1 MFDSK
6 IYKERRKKLRE
17 KLNKGVILFL
27 GNEESPMNYLDNP
40 YRFRQDSNFLY
51 FFGLDSPGLA
61 GLIDI
66 DEDRD
71 IIFGDDVD
79 MEDIIWMGDQPL
91 LKSRSEKVG
100 VKTTLPYKKLTE
112 VLNKALENGRKVH
125 YLPVYRKE
133 TSLKIEGL
141 LGIKAEKVN
150 QYSSGELIKA
160 VVEQRSKKIKQEIKE
175 IETAVDITYEMH
187 TTAMKMA
194 VPGKYEREIAGTIE
208 GIALSYGAN
217 ISFPIILTVNGQ
229 ILHNHYHG
237 NQLKKG
243 QLLVNDSGAESQ
255 RHYAGD
261 ITRTIPVGG
270 QFTQK
275 QREIYEIV
283 LNAQQTAIEAT
294 IPGRKNKEVHIK
306 AVTVIASGLKELGI
320 IKGDVDEAVKAGA
333 HALFMPHGL
342 GHMLGLDVHD
352 MEGLGEDYV
361 GYNKKTERSDQF
373 GLAYLRLAK
382 KLEPGFVLTVEP
394 GIYFI
399 PALIDKWIKEKKF
412 MNYIDY
418 KKVDKYRDFG
428 GIRIE
433 DNVLVTEKGQRV
445 LGKPIPKTVKEVEAI
460 TATE

>member
-1 MFDSK
+1 MFESK
-6 IYKERRKKLRE
+6 IYKQRRE
-17 KLNKGVILFL
+17 KLKEKLNEGIIFFP
-27 GNEESPMNYLDNP
+27 GNEESPMNYPDNP
-40 YRFRQDSNFLY
+40 YHFRQDSNFLY

-66 DEDRD
+66 DEDKD

-79 MEDIIWMGDQPL
+79 VEDIIWMGDQPL
-91 LKSRSEKVG
+91 LKDRSEEVG
-100 VKTTLPYKKLTE
+100 VKTTLPSKKATE
-112 VLNKALENGRKVH
+112 VLRKALENGRRIH
-125 YLPVYRKE
+125 CLPVYRKE
-133 TSLKIEGL
+133 TALQIENL
-141 LGIKAEKVN
+141 LGIKAEKIN
-150 QYSSGELIKA
+150 HYSSKELIKT
-160 VVEQRSKKIKQEIKE
+160 VVEQRSKKIKQEIEE
-175 IETAVDITYEMH
+175 IEKAVDITYEMH

-243 QLLVNDSGAESQ
+243 QLMVNDSGAESQ
-255 RHYAGD
+255 MHYSGD

-294 IPGRKNKEVHIK
+294 IPGRKNKDVHIK
-306 AVTVIASGLKELGI
+306 AVTVIASGLKDLGI
-320 IKGDVDEAVKAGA
+320 MKGDVDKAVMEGA

-361 GYNKKTERSDQF
+361 GYNQKTERSEQF

-399 PALIDKWIKEKKF
+399 PALIDKWIKEKKC
-412 MNYIDY
+412 MDYIDY
-418 KKVDKYRDFG
+418 EKVNQYRDFG

-433 DNVLVTEKGQRV
+433 DDVLVTEKGQRV

-460 TATE
+460 AATE

>member
-6 IYKERRKKLRE
+6 IYKQRRKKLKE
-17 KLNKGVILFL
+17 KLNEGLILFL
-27 GNEESPMNYLDNP
+27 GNEESPMNYLDNA

-66 DEDRD
+66 DEDKD

-79 MEDIIWMGDQPL
+79 VEDIIWMGDQPL
-91 LKSRSEKVG
+91 LKNRSEKVG
-100 VKTTLPYKKLTE
+100 VKTTFPYKKLTE

-133 TSLKIEGL
+133 TSLKIEDL
-141 LGIKAEKVN
+141 LGIKDEKVN
-150 QYSSGELIKA
+150 QYSSTELIKA

-255 RHYAGD
+255 MHYAGD

-270 QFTQK
+270 RFTKK
-275 QREIYEIV
+275 QREIYDIV

-294 IPGRKNKEVHIK
+294 IPGRKYKDVHIK
-306 AVTVIASGLKELGI
+306 AVTVIASGLKELGVM
-320 IKGDVDEAVKAGA
+320 KGDVDEAVKAGA

-342 GHMLGLDVHD
+342 GHMMGLDVHD

-361 GYNKKTERSDQF
+361 GYDKKMKRSEQF
-373 GLAYLRLAK
+373 GLAYLRFAK

-418 KKVDKYRDFG
+418 KKLDKYRDFG

-433 DNVLVTEKGQRV
+433 DDVLVTEKGQRV

>member
-1 MFDSK
+1 VFDSK

>member
-6 IYKERRKKLRE
+6 IYKQRRKKLKE

-27 GNEESPMNYLDNP
+27 GNEESPMNYLDNA

-66 DEDRD
+66 EENKD

-79 MEDIIWMGDQPL
+79 VEDIIWMGDQPL
-91 LKSRSEKVG
+91 LKNRGEKVG
-100 VKTTLPYKKLTE
+100 VKTTLPHKKLNE
-112 VLNKALENGRKVH
+112 VLDKALENGRKVH

-133 TSLKIEGL
+133 TSLKIENL
-141 LGIKAEKVN
+141 LGIKAERVN
-150 QYSSGELIKA
+150 QYSSTELIKA

-175 IETAVDITYEMH
+175 IETAIDITYEMH

-237 NQLKKG
+237 NQIKKG
-243 QLLVNDSGAESQ
+243 QLMVNDSGAESGM
-255 RHYAGD
+255 HYSGD

-270 QFTQK
+270 RFTKK
-275 QREIYEIV
+275 QREIYDIV
-283 LNAQQTAIEAT
+283 LNAQQTAIEAI
-294 IPGRKNKEVHIK
+294 IPGRKYKDVHIK
-306 AVTVIASGLKELGI
+306 AVKVIASGLKNLGI
-320 IKGDVDEAVKAGA
+320 MKGDIDEAVKAGA
-333 HALFMPHGL
+333 PALFMPHGL
-342 GHMLGLDVHD
+342 GHMMGLDVHD

-433 DNVLVTEKGQRV
+433 DDVLVTEKGQRV